1 MNEAMN
7 QSIAKFA
14 PKGRDFS
21 RTGSLHRRIMAAVG
35 TNTGGMHY
43 FSTVLEK
50 IGCCPPPAAQDL
62 FFDTR
67 DHRNE
72 YGFRYKSQP
81 CNKRKR
87 SAENV
92 AKMSVQAKEK
102 KLNPNTE
109 QELRLRLILEPTTQH
124 CPPIQ
129 LLLPQLPQARNQRR
143 DAKGV
148 VVRTTNVAAAR
159 SVPTTRTGSF
169 HQVSECCV

>member
-102 KLNPNTE
+102 KTE
-109 QELRLRLILEPTTQH
+109 PEY
-124 CPPIQ
+124 
-129 LLLPQLPQARNQRR
+129 
-143 DAKGV
+143 
-148 VVRTTNVAAAR
+148 
-159 SVPTTRTGSF
+159 RTGIALEINFGTDDPALPTNSATTATAAT
-169 HQVSECCV
+169 SKEECRRCGGTDHKRSSSKKCPHNKDRKLPPGE